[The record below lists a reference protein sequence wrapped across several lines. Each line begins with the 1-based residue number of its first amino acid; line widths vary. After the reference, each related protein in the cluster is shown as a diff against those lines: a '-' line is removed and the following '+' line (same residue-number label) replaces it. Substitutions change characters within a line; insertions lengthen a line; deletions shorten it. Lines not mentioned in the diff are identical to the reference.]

1 MLCVTIILYEEESL
15 YLHVRVIHDIYNKDK
30 ETAVKYLTDE
40 SCDYIVATLK
50 PWLLYPGLSLRL
62 FLIKHKARGVG
73 GEARPWLSNNSCHS
87 QAALWHRT

>member
-1 MLCVTIILYEEESL
+1 MLCVTVILYEEESL

-50 PWLLYPGLSLRL
+50 P
-62 FLIKHKARGVG
+62 
-73 GEARPWLSNNSCHS
+73 
-87 QAALWHRT
+87 